1 MDSAFLT
8 IEAVDE
14 DSGEAS
20 LQAWRTIHNAII
32 PTDPLS
38 FADVVERSKRNRM
51 HVGYLGKLAVACST
65 IRPPVTWA
73 QPFGLTRSPLDRAS
87 DDEVMV
93 IVRVLPAFRRTGLGS
108 QLYAY
113 LLREPWVTSTKNLTT
128 VVLAANDSGL
138 QFALNRGF
146 TQVDEYEIGGATY
159 VDLRLDRVANGV
171 SPKGRA

>member
-14 DSGEAS
+14 ASSEAS
-20 LQAWRTIHNAII
+20 LQGWRTIHNAII

-51 HVGYLGKLAVACST
+51 HIGYLGKLAVACST
-65 IRPPVTWA
+65 IRPPD
-73 QPFGLTRSPLDRAS
+73 LAS

-93 IVRVLPAFRRTGLGS
+93 IVRVLPAFRRAGLGS

-159 VDLRLDRVANGV
+159 VDLRLDRVANGSGLV
-171 SPKGRA
+171 LTDDALCGER